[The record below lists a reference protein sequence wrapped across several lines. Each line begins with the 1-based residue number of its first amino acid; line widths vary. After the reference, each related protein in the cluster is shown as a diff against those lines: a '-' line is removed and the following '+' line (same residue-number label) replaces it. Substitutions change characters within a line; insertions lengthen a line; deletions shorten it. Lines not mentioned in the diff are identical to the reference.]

1 MKTLRKQ
8 LISWMFDK
16 SQKVYTQLF
25 KKHEA
30 WNISRQ
36 DLLRFPKQTL
46 GWHLGKFLLDNDFQL
61 ISKVERHDA
70 YHTLTGYSTAVEDE
84 IALQYLC
91 YGNGKRSPFLL
102 GAIILGTLILPD
114 YCNYYYR
121 SYRIGK
127 QANAFHHFDYK
138 KLLMVNLDEFRKTIF
153 SSTQRSEMRMILN
166 SDFLG

>member
-8 LISWMFDK
+8 LISWMYDK

-30 WNISRQ
+30 WNISRK
-36 DLLRFPKQTL
+36 DLLKFPKETL
-46 GWHLGKFLLDNDFQL
+46 GWHLGKFLLDNDFEL

-114 YCNYYYR
+114 YFNYYYR

-127 QANAFHHFDYK
+127 RANSFHQFDYK